1 INGTEYSGAFS
12 IRTRMM
18 HRPMN
23 VTTAPAVMKP
33 CPTCQPRLPRYDSE
47 HGKLCGYPLE
57 LRKRRIL
64 VNRQMRPRTGRSFQ
78 VRLQHART
86 LVRGN
91 LLQSHLLTT
100 PVKKSCDVC
109 TPVVKANPG
118 SRVQSLIFDKD
129 KYKDAKEAKAWAND
143 HGFDAGKVDET
154 SD

>member
-1 INGTEYSGAFS
+1 
-12 IRTRMM
+12 
-18 HRPMN
+18 
-23 VTTAPAVMKP
+23 
-33 CPTCQPRLPRYDSE
+33 
-47 HGKLCGYPLE
+47 
-57 LRKRRIL
+57 RIL

-78 VRLQHART
+78 VRLQHGST

-154 SD
+154 SDSFRIRQEDPDHFARIRTISLTTGVKATVGFPRSALKALHGSQRAGLPHWALASGDDAK